1 METILIVG
9 LLFVVTVFYFSG
21 RNKINK
27 MEKLEYDREI
37 ERLQQL
43 IRQKQQTLAEIN
55 EQIDNR
61 SIVNNIQLSRV
72 ESAVLD
78 LYDES
83 NIRIPV
89 DIIEDLHHKK
99 LSTEKEVMEYVENQ
113 RNFWK
118 LENTKKLYKGALK

>member
-1 METILIVG
+1 METILIAG
-9 LLFVVTVFYFSG
+9 LLFIATIFYFSG

-27 MEKLEYDREI
+27 TEKLEHDREI

-43 IRQKQQTLAEIN
+43 IRQKQQILAEIN

-61 SIVNNIQLSRV
+61 TIVNNIQLSHV

-118 LENTKKLYKGALK
+118 LENMKKLYKGTKL

>member
-1 METILIVG
+1 METILIAG
-9 LLFVVTVFYFSG
+9 LLFIVTIFYFSG

-27 MEKLEYDREI
+27 TEKLEHDREI

-43 IRQKQQTLAEIN
+43 IRQKQQILTEIN
-55 EQIDNR
+55 EQINNR
-61 SIVNNIQLSRV
+61 TIDNNIQLSHV
-72 ESAVLD
+72 ESSVLD

>member
-1 METILIVG
+1 METLLIIA
-9 LLFVVTVFYFSG
+9 LLAIVSVFYIST
-21 RNKINK
+21 RSKVNKEETMK
-27 MEKLEYDREI
+27 HERELQ
-37 ERLQQL
+37 RLQTL
-43 IRQKQQTLAEIN
+43 ITEKQKILAEIN
-55 EQIDNR
+55 EQVDNR

-99 LSTEKEVMEYVENQ
+99 LSSEKEVMEYVENQ

-118 LENTKKLYKGALK
+118 LENTKKLYKGVLK